1 MDARTL
7 REPVRAVS
15 DTGRLPRRPRLGR
28 PRLLIVGCGYTGSA
42 IVARLSE
49 RFRIFATTAT
59 GESADRIRAA
69 GAIPLLLD
77 LDHPAGKNRI
87 AGLAP
92 SAIVLAPT
100 SGAGTRDA
108 RSARLLAALLRPH
121 LAHSGANSRA
131 KSGARLVYVST
142 SGVYGDRAG
151 AWTEES
157 MPATPANDRAWR
169 RLDAERRLRACP
181 WHACVLRAPGIYG
194 PGRLPID
201 RLRQGLPVPPVAQ
214 DIYTNHIHVQDLARA
229 CIAALFRAAP
239 SRVYNVVDDSQLLL
253 GQYLDKVAD
262 AHSLARPPRAPWET
276 VREAAGPQR
285 MSFLSESRRLRNTRM
300 KRELR
305 LRLRFADVDA
315 GLAAQA
321 SNSLSTER

>member
-1 MDARTL
+1 M
-7 REPVRAVS
+7 
-15 DTGRLPRRPRLGR
+15 
-28 PRLLIVGCGYTGSA
+28 
-42 IVARLSE
+42 
-49 RFRIFATTAT
+49 
-59 GESADRIRAA
+59 
-69 GAIPLLLD
+69 
-77 LDHPAGKNRI
+77 
-87 AGLAP
+87 
-92 SAIVLAPT
+92 LAPT
-100 SGAGTRDA
+100 SGSGKRDA
-108 RSARLLAALLRPH
+108 RSARLLAALRRPDR
-121 LAHSGANSRA
+121 ANSGS

-151 AWTEES
+151 AWTDEN

-169 RLDAERRLRACP
+169 RLDAERRFRASP

-194 PGRLPID
+194 PGRLPIE
-201 RLRQGLPVPPVAQ
+201 RLRQGLPVPPTAQ
-214 DIYTNHIHVQDLARA
+214 DVYTNHIHMQDLARA

-239 SRVYNVVDDSQLLL
+239 GRLYNVVDDSQLLL

-262 AHSLARPPRAPWET
+262 AHALARPPRASWEA

-285 MSFLSESRRLRNTRM
+285 MSFLTESRRLRNARM

-305 LRLRFADVDA
+305 LRLRFPDVDA